1 MCEMPDL
8 AARVE
13 ELRADREHG
22 ASWMARRTVEALL
35 AVAEEPA
42 ESCEELLDRL
52 VDSARQL
59 AESRPRMGAISGAA
73 GRVLAAA
80 NGWRHLD
87 VDELRR
93 LIREEGAGI
102 LDSRIRAAAS
112 IAIQLNERVS
122 GAVVMTH
129 SASATV
135 REALVHD
142 SPARVIG
149 TASEPIGEG
158 RAFAEDVRSEGLDV
172 ELVEDDQASEAL
184 AGASLLLVGADTV
197 FRDGT
202 LCNKTGTTAL
212 ARAATEHGI
221 PTVVA
226 CEVVKLA
233 PIDASAAPEPGPGE
247 RDLFELT
254 PPDLITEIVTEEGV
268 FRPEEIAHLVDR
280 TPFLI
285 EGYSL
290 LYAATTA

>member
-1 MCEMPDL
+1 MCEMADL

-35 AVAEEPA
+35 AVAEEPVN
-42 ESCEELLDRL
+42 SCEALLDRL
-52 VDSARQL
+52 IDTARQL
-59 AESRPRMGAISGAA
+59 AESRPRMGAIPGAA

-102 LDSRIRAAAS
+102 LDSRMRAAAS
-112 IAIQLNERVS
+112 IAIQLNERVN
-122 GAVVMTH
+122 GAVVATH

-135 REALVHD
+135 REALVHH
-142 SPARVIG
+142 SPAKVIC
-149 TASEPIGEG
+149 TTSEPIGEG
-158 RAFAEDVRSEGLDV
+158 RAFAEDLRAEGLNV
-172 ELVEDDQASEAL
+172 ELVDDDKAPEAL
-184 AGASLLLVGADTV
+184 AGAAVLLVGADTV

-202 LCNKTGTTAL
+202 LCNKAGTTAL
-212 ARAATEHGI
+212 ARAAAGDGI

-226 CEVVKLA
+226 CEIVKLA
-233 PIDASAAPEPGPGE
+233 PIDASDAPEPGPGE

-254 PPDLITEIVTEEGV
+254 PAELIAEIVTEEGV
-268 FRPEEIAHLVDR
+268 FRPEEIAALVDR
-280 TPFLI
+280 TPFLL

>member
-35 AVAEEPA
+35 AVAEEPVN
-42 ESCEELLDRL
+42 SCEALLDRL
-52 VDSARQL
+52 IDAARQL
-59 AESRPRMGAISGAA
+59 AESRPRMGAIPGAA

-102 LDSRIRAAAS
+102 LDSRMRAAAS
-112 IAIQLNERVS
+112 IAIQLNERVN
-122 GAVVMTH
+122 GAVVATH

-135 REALVHD
+135 REALVHH
-142 SPARVIG
+142 SPAKVIC
-149 TASEPIGEG
+149 TTSEPIGEG
-158 RAFAEDVRSEGLDV
+158 RAFAEDLRAEGLNV
-172 ELVEDDQASEAL
+172 ELVDDDKAPEAL
-184 AGASLLLVGADTV
+184 AGAAVLLVGADTV

-202 LCNKTGTTAL
+202 LCNKVGTTAL
-212 ARAATEHGI
+212 ARAAAGDGI
-221 PTVVA
+221 ATVVA
-226 CEVVKLA
+226 CEIVKLA
-233 PIDASAAPEPGPGE
+233 PIDASDAPEPGPGE

-254 PPDLITEIVTEEGV
+254 PAKLIAEIVTEEGV
-268 FRPEEIAHLVDR
+268 FRPEEIAALVDR
-280 TPFLI
+280 TPFLL